1 VEVDTIERRKKIERK
16 KKKKK
21 KDVSHGCGFDTI

>member
-21 KDVSHGCGFDTI
+21 NDVSHGFGFDTI